1 MTVGLFYYYIATVII
16 LYSIGLYCL
25 ASKKNLV
32 KMVIAIEIL
41 LAAANLNFITMS
53 YFMKIGYTHTLAHAV
68 VIISMAIGAC
78 VAAIALSLVMNAYRH
93 YKTLDSRKMSR
104 LRW

>member
-1 MTVGLFYYYIATVII
+1 MAIDLFSWYIGTVVV

-25 ASKKNLV
+25 ASKRNLV

-41 LAAANLNFITMS
+41 LAAANLNFIVMS
-53 YFMKIGYTHTLAHAV
+53 YFMRTGYVHTLAHAI

-93 YKTLDSRKMSR
+93 YKTLDTRKMSR